1 MKHKQQNLIVAV
13 VVVVVFVPPIY
24 PIPNTVLR
32 RTYPDPNPDRMP
44 PVVCLREVL
53 VVSFLRRVCIYS
65 LFSLQSMALLYFY
78 TVQSFIAPRAPPG
91 RIR

>member
-1 MKHKQQNLIVAV
+1 MARAYFFKQHKQQIITTKKLAYYTQYLLIVAV
-13 VVVVVFVPPIY
+13 VVVVVVPPIY

-53 VVSFLRRVCIYS
+53 VVVSFLRRVYI
-65 LFSLQSMALLYFY
+65 
-78 TVQSFIAPRAPPG
+78 
-91 RIR
+91 